1 MTWPFENDTDAII
14 KKLAGRS
21 MKADK
26 RSRAFL
32 ILTIAISVC
41 MVCSII
47 LISAGA
53 QEEFKNTQRNK
64 AQIAMIGIT
73 DGQLSALRQS
83 KDVQWAG
90 EYAAIGLFYSGN
102 ETVTVAYGSEDY
114 FTHQEEK
121 SIQGRAP
128 DGSTFAIDAAVTGVY
143 STADLMARS
152 PVVPGSPYFMMTYD
166 MAKKLTGITEQTG
179 VLAISAAPGKFD
191 EVLGAVQELAEQNGK
206 ILVDTIEQTV
216 KNIRYRY
223 SAPIKA
229 LYMAGGILFTF
240 GSISLMNMLTVD
252 FQNRKRE
259 FGLLEAAG
267 ATRKQLT
274 AMLRRGDR
282 RLPRRLAGG
291 VACAGS
297 CRQLC
302 RLLPAGRGEPLHHAE
317 AAVAVSRGAHCR
329 NDSHLPHIHGLCRGR
344 IEENGHTFRHTRRM
358 KNKKQ
363 RNGTSCRS
371 AAVGGKVIPASRRST
386 R

>member
-1 MTWPFENDTDAII
+1 MTWPFENDTGAII

-21 MKADK
+21 MKADR

-32 ILTIAISVC
+32 ILAIALSVC
-41 MVCSII
+41 MACSII

-83 KDVQWAG
+83 KDVQWAE

-121 SIQGRAP
+121 SIQSRAP

-179 VLAISAAPGKFD
+179 VLSISAAPGKFD
-191 EVLGAVQELAEQNGK
+191 EVLGAVQEIAEQNGK

-229 LYMAGGILFTF
+229 LYMAAGILFTF
-240 GSISLMNMLTVD
+240 GSISLMNMLMVD

-274 AMLRRGDR
+274 AMLRRKIGVY
-282 RLPRRLAGG
+282 LGGSLAVSLVLG
-291 VACAGS
+291 
-297 CRQLC
+297 
-302 RLLPAGRGEPLHHAE
+302 
-317 AAVAVSRGAHCR
+317 AAVSFAACYRLDAVNHCITLKLPWPFLAELIAAMTVIYLIFTAYAGAELKKTGILSAIR
-329 NDSHLPHIHGLCRGR
+329 
-344 IEENGHTFRHTRRM
+344 EE
-358 KNKKQ
+358 
-363 RNGTSCRS
+363 
-371 AAVGGKVIPASRRST
+371 
-386 R
+386 

>member
-1 MTWPFENDTDAII
+1 
-14 KKLAGRS
+14 
-21 MKADK
+21 MKADR

-32 ILTIAISVC
+32 ILTIALSVC
-41 MVCSII
+41 MACSVI

-128 DGSTFAIDAAVTGVY
+128 Q
-143 STADLMARS
+143 TADEIML
-152 PVVPGSPYFMMTYD
+152 PQNYIDF
-166 MAKKLTGITEQTG
+166 
-179 VLAISAAPGKFD
+179 
-191 EVLGAVQELAEQNGK
+191 LGASYRPG
-206 ILVDTIEQTV
+206 DTVTLDMTGAVRSGIQL
-216 KNIRYRY
+216 
-223 SAPIKA
+223 PIP
-229 LYMAGGILFTF
+229 L
-240 GSISLMNMLTVD
+240 LT
-252 FQNRKRE
+252 
-259 FGLLEAAG
+259 
-267 ATRKQLT
+267 
-274 AMLRRGDR
+274 
-282 RLPRRLAGG
+282 GG
-291 VACAGS
+291 VARAGS

-302 RLLPAGRGEPLHHAE
+302 RLLPAGRDEPLHHAE

-329 NDSHLPHIHGLCRGR
+329 DDSHLLNIHGLCRGR
-344 IEENGHTFRHTRRM
+344 IEENGHTFRHTRRI
-358 KNKKQ
+358 KKQ
-363 RNGTSCRS
+363 RNGAFCRS
-371 AAVGGKVIPASRRST
+371 AAVGGEVIPASRRST